1 MNWGYKILIA
11 YSIFVGGI
19 VYLMIRSSGENTDLV
34 TPDYYAQELK
44 YQQKID
50 EAKRASDL
58 PEKISYEL
66 QADKI
71 IVRFPKFFNGTK
83 LNGTILLY
91 CPADKTRDIKQSFV
105 SEDLTAALNF
115 PLTVK
120 GLYELQISW
129 EANGQQYYYEKKI
142 NI

>member
-1 MNWGYKILIA
+1 MNWGYKIL
-11 YSIFVGGI
+11 F
-19 VYLMIRSSGENTDLV
+19 VYLAFVVGIMYMVFRSSTQKSDLV
-34 TPDYYAQELK
+34 TKDYYAQELK

-105 SEDLTAALNF
+105 SEDL
-115 PLTVK
+115 
-120 GLYELQISW
+120 I
-129 EANGQQYYYEKKI
+129 I
-142 NI
+142 R